1 MIFTRSEMER
11 RMRFLQRALADR
23 DLDLALVHTADSAFY
38 FSGTPLL
45 DEWGRPMWVL
55 VRRDGSATILGSYIE
70 LGNMRRHTWIDDVRA
85 YDDARPSLET
95 CLRITIEFA
104 KSAGPAPRRL
114 GVERGVMSLAM
125 CDAIRGELPEAE
137 LVDISDVIAGARIIK
152 SEEELRV
159 LRLAAEVAK
168 IGADAFVD
176 AIKPGVTEM
185 AVASSAISAMDR
197 ALGALDGEAITSSYS
212 YCQVGDHSMT
222 PHLHPTG
229 RRIRPGDVI
238 GLNVFPVVWGY
249 CIELERTLVLGE
261 PNADQRRA
269 LDAVNEAFEAIK
281 ADYRPGALFCDLDL
295 KARDILGRRG
305 YADNIWHGTG
315 HAHGIMIGAT
325 AREELGEIRAYNTS
339 AVAVGMVNSIEP
351 GIFIDGV
358 GAFRHSD
365 VLIATEGGSEVIT
378 DFPRDIPL

>member
-11 RMRFLQRALADR
+11 RMRILQVALNER
-23 DLDLALVHTADSAFY
+23 DLDLALIHTADSVFY

-55 VRRDGSATILGSYIE
+55 ARRDGGATILGSLIE
-70 LGNMRRHTWIDDVRA
+70 KGNMRRYAWIDDIRA

-95 CLRITIEFA
+95 CLRLAIEFA
-104 KSAGPAPRRL
+104 KSTGRAPRRL
-114 GVERGVMSLAM
+114 GVERGVMSVTML
-125 CDAIRGELPEAE
+125 DALRDALPDAE
-137 LVDISDVIAGARIIK
+137 LVELADVIAGARIIK

-159 LRLAAEVAK
+159 LRLAADVAK
-168 IGADAFVD
+168 VGADAFVE
-176 AIKPGVTEM
+176 AIGPGVTEL
-185 AVASSAISAMDR
+185 AVASSATAAMDR
-197 ALGALDGEAITSSYS
+197 ALGALNGEAITSSYA
-212 YCQVGDHSMT
+212 YCQVGDHSLT

-229 RRIRPGDVI
+229 RRIQPGDVI

-249 CIELERTLVLGE
+249 CIELERTLVVGE

-281 ADYRPGALFCDLDL
+281 ADYAPGALFGDLDL
-295 KARDILGRRG
+295 KARDILGRHG

-315 HAHGIMIGAT
+315 HAHGIMIGST
-325 AREELGEIRAYNTS
+325 AREELGEIRAYNKVR
-339 AVAVGMVNSIEP
+339 VAAGMVNSIEP
-351 GIFIDGV
+351 GIFVETV

-365 VLIATEGGSEVIT
+365 VMIASESGSEVIT
-378 DFPRDIPL
+378 TFPRDIPL